1 MFTRTLAASLV
12 AVLLATPLAAQQPAA
27 TAPSAAAPDS
37 AAQVIAEMRSALRNL
52 VTAQEKYWSDH
63 GTYTTDVSA
72 LGFYPAPKGT
82 RPPFLPQVIFAG
94 GRGWSGITVHRRLNK
109 SCVIFV
115 GNPDE
120 QPFVPRTKRDRLV
133 ASEEGAPTCERP

>member
-1 MFTRTLAASLV
+1 MFKRALAVSLV
-12 AVLLATPLAAQQPAA
+12 AALFATPLLAQQPAA
-27 TAPSAAAPDS
+27 AASSASAQDS
-37 AAQVIAEMRSALRNL
+37 ATQAIAEMRSTLRNL
-52 VTAQEKYWSDH
+52 VTAQEKYWSEH

-94 GRGWSGITVHRRLNK
+94 GRGWSGIAVHRRLNK